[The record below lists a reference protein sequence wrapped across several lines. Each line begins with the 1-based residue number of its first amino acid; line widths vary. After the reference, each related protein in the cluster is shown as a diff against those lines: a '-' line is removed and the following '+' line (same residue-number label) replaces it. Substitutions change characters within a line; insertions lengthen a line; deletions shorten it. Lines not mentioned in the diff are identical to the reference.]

1 MSTEKS
7 SQSLSETLQ
16 KTVTN
21 LADSVQGQVDEV
33 SQAAQSQLGK
43 VAQKAAEAVQGQVP
57 DAQGNAVAKVA
68 ELAQKGAAHLVDEKT
83 AATASKGI
91 ERVKDAA
98 NLGTQAKKKLDAVK
112 SLLN

>member
-7 SQSLSETLQ
+7 SQSLSETVQ
-16 KTVTN
+16 KTVTH
-21 LADSVQGQVDEV
+21 LADSVQGQV

-43 VAQKAAEAVQGQVP
+43 VAQKATEAVQGQVP
-57 DAQGNAVAKVA
+57 DAQGDAVAKVA
-68 ELAQKGAAHLVDEKT
+68 ELAQKGAAHLVDKET
-83 AATASKGI
+83 AATASAGI

-98 NLGTQAKKKLDAVK
+98 DLGTQAKKKLDAVK